1 MNWMNGLEN
10 NKMSKDFRTK
20 YKHSLIECIV
30 EDAIVKAL
38 GEIAANMQSHLE
50 YRCNFL
56 GDYYVAYNKYIEKKI
71 DLRANLNEYTLPLT
85 CSYKDVYNFM
95 ESVIKDNLYDRKDDD
110 SNSPIVYVH
119 SVDIFDSKI
128 RIMMSVRLLQ
138 TKYDGTTADDSV
150 IR

>member
-1 MNWMNGLEN
+1 
-10 NKMSKDFRTK
+10 MSKDFRTK
-20 YKHSLIECIV
+20 DKHSLIEGTV
-30 EDAIVKAL
+30 ECALERAL
-38 GEIAANMQSHLE
+38 GEIAGNMQSHLE

-56 GDYYVAYNKYIEKKI
+56 GDSYVAYNQYIGKKI
-71 DLRANLNEYTLPLT
+71 DLRVNLNEYTLPLT

-95 ESVIKDNLYDRKDDD
+95 ESVIKDNLYDRNDDD

-119 SVDIFDSKI
+119 SVDVFDSKI

-138 TKYDGTTADDSV
+138 TKYDGTTTDDSV

>member
-1 MNWMNGLEN
+1 MQ
-10 NKMSKDFRTK
+10 KVFRTK
-20 YKHSLIECIV
+20 DKYSLIEGAV
-30 EDAIVKAL
+30 EDAIIRAL

-50 YRCNFL
+50 YRSNFF
-56 GDYYVAYNKYIEKKI
+56 GDCYIAYNRYIEKKI
-71 DLRANLNEYTLPLT
+71 DLRANLDEYTLPLT
-85 CSYKDVYNFM
+85 CSYKDVYNFV

-119 SVDIFDSKI
+119 SVDVFDSKI

-138 TKYDGTTADDSV
+138 TKYDGTTVDDSV

>member
-1 MNWMNGLEN
+1 MP
-10 NKMSKDFRTK
+10 KDFRTK
-20 YKHSLIECIV
+20 DKYSLIEKAV
-30 EDAIVKAL
+30 EESIERAL

-50 YRCNFL
+50 YRCGFL

-71 DLRANLNEYTLPLT
+71 DLRVNLHEYALPLT
-85 CSYKDVYNFM
+85 CSYKDVYNFV

-110 SNSPIVYVH
+110 SNSPIAYVH
-119 SVDIFDSKI
+119 NVDIFDSNV